1 MTTFVIVLFCI
12 LALLSAILPPSYM
25 MLGVGLFIFTHP
37 LRGPDSIPLNFL
49 SHVPTTVQLDQIRAT
64 RMVLAKLPLDSS
76 APT

>member
-1 MTTFVIVLFCI
+1 MTIFVVVLLCM
-12 LALLSAILPPSYM
+12 LALLSSVLPPSYM
-25 MLGVGLFIFTHP
+25 ALGVGLFIFTHP

-64 RMVLAKLPLDSS
+64 RLLLAKLPIDPS